1 MFLLYITVPAFVTS
15 LTGIG
20 TGNNCVTRG
29 KDSNLTCTYGG
40 IPQPT
45 VLWYTLSGDGDSVRR
60 NIPVSDAE
68 YVVHTTATETILTV
82 RTVDDGDNVKYVC
95 EAMNTVNNTVR
106 MGKMEKTFD
115 ICCKQIIT
123 QHETYVHKTYCSVYI
138 YYMYLLYS

>member
-1 MFLLYITVPAFVTS
+1 MFLLYITVPAYVTS

-20 TGNNCVTRG
+20 TGNNCITSG

-45 VLWYTLSGDGDSVRR
+45 VLWYTLSGNNRR

-68 YVVHTTATETILTV
+68 YVVHSTATETILTV
-82 RTVDDGDNVKYVC
+82 RTVDDGDKVKYVC
-95 EAMNTVNNTVR
+95 EATNTVNGTMR

-115 ICCKQIIT
+115 ICCK
-123 QHETYVHKTYCSVYI
+123 HLNYI
-138 YYMYLLYS
+138 HTSY